1 MEIPI
6 KKSIEKP
13 KNALTVR
20 NVKMPEEKIDLFRR
34 LACDLVVLSSNMSLS
49 YDMYRRVVLGGEYS
63 ELVSGNANAVA
74 FFTKPENAN
83 YISARKLEFFKYGFD
98 EYCSLKNIEH
108 TEFKEIENKEAS
120 RNISKTPAEVREETL
135 IDLQKIIDNPKSDD
149 QTLLAAIKQRT
160 EITDA
165 KYKDKGQ
172 DLSESEKLI
181 HFYLPAEICS
191 NCPNKTFIE
200 DQYKDLPEID
210 LNIE

>member
-20 NVKMPEEKIDLFRR
+20 NVKMPEDKVDLFRR

-98 EYCSLKNIEH
+98 EYCSIKNIEH
-108 TEFKEIENKEAS
+108 AEFRDVKNKEYEAIANLS
-120 RNISKTPAEVREETL
+120 PSEIREKNYIELEQLKETTKDPQIL
-135 IDLQKIIDNPKSDD
+135 AQIVKQQTDLM
-149 QTLLAAIKQRT
+149 
-160 EITDA
+160 DA

-172 DLSESEKLI
+172 DLSETEKLI
-181 HFYLPAEICS
+181 HYYLPSALCD
-191 NCPNKTFIE
+191 NCPNKTLIE